1 MFQVTFEVEMMEPS
15 GVDKKNVR
23 VEVVGPNTKPPVT
36 LSWYG
41 STGHGDFTPVES
53 GVHQVYIYFLA
64 GIIITGLRKLFNLEY
79 CNGS

>member
-1 MFQVTFEVEMMEPS
+1 MMEPS

-53 GVHQVYIYFLA
+53 GVHQVSIHL
-64 GIIITGLRKLFNLEY
+64 
-79 CNGS
+79 